1 MLANLSNEIL
11 ILDANQSGI
20 SYLLYDINI
29 RSELISAV
37 DSVEAAI
44 NHFNTHNPELVIVSL
59 SSNHDENI
67 RFINWLDKLD
77 KPVAIIAAASNGNAE
92 LAAAAV
98 RSGATDFLD
107 LGVDNAALALG
118 QRIDRALSLV
128 SQRSKTNELR
138 RPLND
143 KENDSFIGRS
153 QKMVEVA
160 QLIVNA
166 AKSNASVFITGEN
179 GTGKEVCAELIHR
192 YSSRSS
198 ADLVTL
204 NCAAIP
210 DSLAE
215 SELFGHIKGAF
226 TGAVANREGVAA
238 RANHGTLFLDE
249 IGEMAIDTQSK
260 LLRFVQTG
268 YFNRV
273 GSNST
278 ESVDVRFVCATNRD
292 PLEQI
297 SSGKFRQDLYYRL
310 NVIQIHLP
318 PLRER
323 GDDIILLARKFL
335 DRFNREEGKR
345 FTQFSRETEQL
356 LRAYSWPGNI
366 RELQNIVRNV
376 VVLHDDEIVIPSML
390 PIAIIKEQ
398 GERRSPG
405 SPRATLTQQYK
416 MIDQMQEIHKRANTA
431 NTIYRNDQSEATA
444 SREEELLE
452 SRPIRPLDD
461 IIDES
466 IKEAIDICQGNVAEA
481 SQKLGISASTVYRKL
496 KN

>member
-1 MLANLSNEIL
+1 MLSNLSTEVL
-11 ILDANQSGI
+11 LLDRNNAGLSF
-20 SYLLYDINI
+20 LLYEIDV
-29 RSELISAV
+29 REELVSNF
-37 DSVEAAI
+37 DSVEAATAF
-44 NHFNTHNPELVIVSL
+44 FNEHEPELVIVAVS
-59 SSNHDENI
+59 SSNDDNI
-67 RFINWLDKLD
+67 RFINWLDKRD
-77 KPVAIIAAASNGNAE
+77 KPVAVIAAAYNANAE

-107 LGVDNAALALG
+107 LNVDDAQVALG
-118 QRIDRALSLV
+118 QRIERALSLV
-128 SQRSKTNELR
+128 SQRSKANALR

-143 KENDSFIGRS
+143 QSNESFIGSS

-166 AKSNASVFITGEN
+166 AKSSASVFITGEN
-179 GTGKEVCAELIHR
+179 GTGKEVCAEMIHR
-192 YSSRSS
+192 YSNRK
-198 ADLVTL
+198 AAELVTL

-226 TGAVANREGVAA
+226 TGAVANRDGVAS
-238 RANHGTLFLDE
+238 RANNGTLFLDE

-273 GSNST
+273 GSNTT

-297 SSGKFRQDLYYRL
+297 TSGKFRQDLFYRL

-323 GDDIILLARKFL
+323 GEDILLLARRFL
-335 DRFNREEGKR
+335 HRFNEEEGKN
-345 FTQFSRETEQL
+345 FTQFSNETEQL

-398 GERRSPG
+398 GERRSPRASS
-405 SPRATLTQQYK
+405 SPLTEQYR
-416 MIDQMQEIHKRANTA
+416 MIDQLKELQERVNAGNSVELSG
-431 NTIYRNDQSEATA
+431 RNEPNDGTQRQT
-444 SREEELLE
+444 
-452 SRPIRPLDD
+452 IRPLGDVIDD
-461 IIDES
+461 S
-466 IKEAIDICQGNVAEA
+466 IKEAIDLCQGNVAEA
-481 SQKLGISASTVYRKL
+481 SQRLGISASTVYRKL

>member
-11 ILDANQSGI
+11 ILDAHQSGI
-20 SYLLYDINI
+20 SYLLYEINI
-29 RSELISAV
+29 REELVSAV
-37 DSVEAAI
+37 DNTEAAI
-44 NHFNTHNPELVIVSL
+44 AHFNAHSPQLVIVSL
-59 SSNHDENI
+59 ASNHDENI
-67 RFINWLDKLD
+67 EFINWLDKLD

-107 LGVDNAALALG
+107 LSVSNAAFALG

-128 SQRSKTNELR
+128 SQRSRTDELR

-166 AKSNASVFITGEN
+166 AKSSASVFITGEN

-192 YSSRSS
+192 YSSRKQ
-198 ADLVTL
+198 AELVTL

-215 SELFGHIKGAF
+215 SELFGHVKGAF
-226 TGAVANREGVAA
+226 TGAVASREGVAA
-238 RANHGTLFLDE
+238 RADDGTLFLDE

-268 YFNRV
+268 YFNKV

-278 ESVDVRFVCATNRD
+278 ESVDVRFVCATNRE

-297 SSGKFRQDLYYRL
+297 SAGKFRQDLYYRL

-335 DRFNREEGKR
+335 ERFNQEEGKQ
-345 FTQFSRETEQL
+345 FKQFSRETEQL

-398 GERRSPG
+398 GERRVSG
-405 SPRATLTQQYK
+405 GPRTAVTQQYK
-416 MIDQMQEIHKRANTA
+416 MIDQMQEIHKRATQA
-431 NTIYRNDQSEATA
+431 NSLYRDEYGNFSEAIDSTDSSERA
-444 SREEELLE
+444 
-452 SRPIRPLDD
+452 IKPLDD
-461 IIDES
+461 VIDES

-496 KN
+496 KH